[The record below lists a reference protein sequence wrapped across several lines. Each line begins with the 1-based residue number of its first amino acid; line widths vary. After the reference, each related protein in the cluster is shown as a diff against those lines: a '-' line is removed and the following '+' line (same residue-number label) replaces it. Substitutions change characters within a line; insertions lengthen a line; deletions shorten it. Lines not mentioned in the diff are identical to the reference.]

1 MMSTGTHRLG
11 AVTALILAGVV
22 AGCSDDPPT
31 PTDAGPDVTAPDTAV
46 DTGVDTGRDVPTV
59 RDVLDAGT
67 PVDRPD
73 VPMPIDMPVVTDV
86 PPDAPPS
93 AIPGTPVVLTRNA
106 SFSTPLT
113 VVLTASGATSYFT
126 ARTPAGAATLFRSAG
141 AGAAPTA
148 VAITGVALVFPTG
161 LAISADDN
169 RLYIADQAAN
179 RVMMNIGLEEGALLS
194 VPTEGGAATALNI
207 GNLRRP
213 RAVATHGTPEQLTF
227 IAIQDDGTPVVARM
241 AATGGTVTVLAMVG
255 PTSPLRD
262 PSAVAV
268 AADGTAYVTDG
279 RADSGLGA
287 VFRIPVGGMA
297 TRILGRLR
305 MGLPAG
311 IALSRDERRL
321 LVAGWNVET
330 GPGRLT
336 WVGVDGMGAM
346 SPMTL
351 GAPLTSP
358 VGLSRAR
365 NADIYGIADD
375 TATDTAA
382 ASWGAVFTAR

>member
-1 MMSTGTHRLG
+1 MSIGTQRIG
-11 AVTALILAGVV
+11 AITALILAGAV
-22 AGCSDDPPT
+22 AGCGSDPAPNDAGTDVGTTEVGADAGADVPVARDV
-31 PTDAGPDVTAPDTAV
+31 TDAGTATDIPV
-46 DTGVDTGRDVPTV
+46 GMDVP
-59 RDVLDAGT
+59 GT
-67 PVDRPD
+67 D
-73 VPMPIDMPVVTDV
+73 VPVATDGPAATDVPVTDV
-86 PPDAPPS
+86 PAS
-93 AIPGTPVVLTRNA
+93 TIPGMPAVLTRNA

-113 VVLTASGATSYFT
+113 VVLTASGVTSYFT
-126 ARTPAGAATLFRSAG
+126 ARTPGGVATLFRSAG
-141 AGAAPTA
+141 GGTAPTTVA
-148 VAITGVALVFPTG
+148 VTGVSLVFPTG
-161 LAISADDN
+161 LAIAGDDS

-179 RVMMNIGLEEGALLS
+179 RGMTGMGIGEGALLS
-194 VPTEGGAATALNI
+194 VAAEGGTATALDI
-207 GNLRRP
+207 GMLRRP
-213 RAVATHGTPEQLTF
+213 RAVAAHGSPEQLTF
-227 IAIQDDGTPVVARM
+227 IAIQDDGTPVVARI
-241 AATGGTVTVLAMVG
+241 AATGGSVTVIAMG
-255 PTSPLRD
+255 GALRD

-287 VFRIPVGGMA
+287 VFRIPTGGTPA
-297 TRILGRLR
+297 RIVGRLR

-321 LVAGWNVET
+321 LVAGWDVET

-346 SPMTL
+346 SPMSL

-382 ASWGAVFTAR
+382 TSWGAVFTVR

>member
-1 MMSTGTHRLG
+1 MSKGTQRLG
-11 AVTALILAGVV
+11 AVTALILAGTIV
-22 AGCSDDPPT
+22 GCSDGATT
-31 PTDAGPDVTAPDTAV
+31 PTDAGQDVVTTDGGG
-46 DTGVDTGRDVPTV
+46 DTGVDVPV
-59 RDVLDAGT
+59 G
-67 PVDRPD
+67 PD
-73 VPMPIDMPVVTDV
+73 VPDAGAPTDVPVADVPVTDV
-86 PPDAPPS
+86 PPTDVPADAPPS
-93 AIPGTPVVLTRNA
+93 AIPGAPVLLTRNA

-126 ARTPAGAATLFRSAG
+126 ARTPAGVATLFRSAG

-148 VAITGVALVFPTG
+148 VPVTGVSLVFPTG
-161 LAISADDN
+161 MAISSGDN

-179 RVMMNIGLEEGALLS
+179 RGVAGVGAEEGALIS
-194 VPTEGGAATALNI
+194 VATEGGAATAIDI
-207 GNLRRP
+207 GTLRRP

-227 IAIQDDGTPVVARM
+227 IAVQDDGTPVVARVP
-241 AATGGTVTVLAMVG
+241 AAGGSVTVLAMG
-255 PTSPLRD
+255 GALRD

-268 AADGTAYVTDG
+268 ASDGTAYVTDG

-287 VFRIPVGGMA
+287 VFRIPAGA
-297 TRILGRLR
+297 TPARIVGRLR

-311 IALSRDERRL
+311 IALSLDERRL
-321 LVAGWNVET
+321 LVAGWDVET

-336 WVGVDGMGAM
+336 WVGIDGAGAM
-346 SPMTL
+346 SPMAL

-365 NADIYGIADD
+365 GADIYGIADD
-375 TATDTAA
+375 TATDMAA

>member
-1 MMSTGTHRLG
+1 MTTGTLRFSG
-11 AVTALILAGVV
+11 AAALILAGAM
-22 AGCSDDPPT
+22 AGCSDNPAT
-31 PTDAGPDVTAPDTAV
+31 PADAGQDVGFADAGDDTGAADTGV
-46 DTGVDTGRDVPTV
+46 RPDTGVDAGTDIGTPTDVPQT
-59 RDVLDAGT
+59 
-67 PVDRPD
+67 PD
-73 VPMPIDMPVVTDV
+73 VPMTTDV
-86 PPDAPPS
+86 PVDAPAS
-93 AIPGTPVVLTRNA
+93 TIPGAPVVLTRNV

-126 ARTPAGAATLFRSAG
+126 ARTPAGVATLFRGAG
-141 AGAAPTA
+141 AGMTPTA
-148 VAITGVALVFPTG
+148 VPITGVALVFPTG
-161 LAISADDN
+161 MAISADDN

-179 RVMMNIGLEEGALLS
+179 RARTGIGTEEGALLS
-194 VPTEGGAATALNI
+194 VATEGGAATALDI
-207 GNLRRP
+207 GTLRRP
-213 RAVATHGTPEQLTF
+213 RGVAVHGSPEQLTF

-241 AATGGTVTVLAMVG
+241 AAAGGTVTVLAMG
-255 PTSPLRD
+255 GGASPLRD

-268 AADGTAYVTDG
+268 AADGTAYVTDS
-279 RADSGLGA
+279 RADNGLGA
-287 VFRIPVGGMA
+287 VFRIPMGGTPA
-297 TRILGRLR
+297 RIVARLH

-321 LVAGWNVET
+321 LVAGWDVET

-346 SPMTL
+346 SPMAL

-375 TATDTAA
+375 TATDMAA
-382 ASWGAVFTAR
+382 VSFGAVFTAR

>member
-1 MMSTGTHRLG
+1 MSTGTQRLG
-11 AVTALILAGVV
+11 AVTALILAGAV
-22 AGCSDDPPT
+22 AGCGSDPA
-31 PTDAGPDVTAPDTAV
+31 PTDAGHDVATTEV
-46 DTGVDTGRDVPTV
+46 GVDGGVDVPV
-59 RDVLDAGT
+59 AADAPDAGT
-67 PVDRPD
+67 ATDIPN
-73 VPMPIDMPVVTDV
+73 TDV
-86 PPDAPPS
+86 PVATDLPGTTDVPGTDVPADAPAAS
-93 AIPGTPVVLTRNA
+93 TIPGMPVVLTRNA

-113 VVLTASGATSYFT
+113 VVLTASGVTSYFT
-126 ARTPAGAATLFRSAG
+126 ARTPGGVATLFRSAG
-141 AGAAPTA
+141 GGTAPTA
-148 VAITGVALVFPTG
+148 VAVTGVSLVFPTG
-161 LAISADDN
+161 LAIAGDDS

-179 RVMMNIGLEEGALLS
+179 RGMTGVGAEEGALFS
-194 VPTEGGAATALNI
+194 VPAEGGTATALDI
-207 GNLRRP
+207 GALRRP
-213 RAVATHGTPEQLTF
+213 RAVAAHGTPEQLTF

-241 AATGGTVTVLAMVG
+241 AATGGAVTVIAMG
-255 PTSPLRD
+255 GALRD

-287 VFRIPVGGMA
+287 VFRIPAGGTPA
-297 TRILGRLR
+297 RIVGRLR

-321 LVAGWNVET
+321 LVAGWDVET

-336 WVGVDGMGAM
+336 WVGVDGTGAT
-346 SPMTL
+346 SPLAL

-365 NADIYGIADD
+365 GADIYGIADD

>member
-1 MMSTGTHRLG
+1 MSTGTLRFG
-11 AVTALILAGVV
+11 AVTALILAGAV
-22 AGCSDDPPT
+22 AGCSDDPA
-31 PTDAGPDVTAPDTAV
+31 PTDAGQDVGFTDTGADTGV
-46 DTGVDTGRDVPTV
+46 TDTGIRPDTGVDAGTDSGAPTDVPQT
-59 RDVLDAGT
+59 
-67 PVDRPD
+67 PD
-73 VPMPIDMPVVTDV
+73 VPVTTDV
-86 PPDAPPS
+86 PGDVPAS
-93 AIPGTPVVLTRNA
+93 AIPGAPAVLTRNA

-126 ARTPAGAATLFRSAG
+126 ARTPAGAAALFRSAG
-141 AGAAPTA
+141 AGMTPTA
-148 VAITGVALVFPTG
+148 VPVTGVALVFPTG

-179 RVMMNIGLEEGALLS
+179 RGMTGSGTEEGALLS
-194 VPTEGGAATALNI
+194 IPTEGGAATALNI
-207 GNLRRP
+207 GALRRP
-213 RAVATHGTPEQLTF
+213 RGVAAHGSPEQLTF
-227 IAIQDDGTPVVARM
+227 IAVQDDNTPVVARM
-241 AATGGTVTVLAMVG
+241 AATGGTVTILAMG
-255 PTSPLRD
+255 GGASPLRD

-287 VFRIPVGGMA
+287 VFRIPMGGA
-297 TRILGRLR
+297 PARIVGRLH

-321 LVAGWNVET
+321 LIAGWDVET

-336 WVGVDGMGAM
+336 WVGVDGTGAM
-346 SPMTL
+346 SPMAL

-358 VGLSRAR
+358 VGLGRAR

-375 TATDTAA
+375 TATDMAA

>member
-1 MMSTGTHRLG
+1 MTTGTLRFG
-11 AVTALILAGVV
+11 AVTALILAGAV
-22 AGCSDDPPT
+22 AGCSDDPVA
-31 PTDAGPDVTAPDTAV
+31 PTDAGQDVGFT
-46 DTGVDTGRDVPTV
+46 DTGVTDNGVRPDTGTDAGR
-59 RDVLDAGT
+59 DAGT
-67 PVDRPD
+67 DSGT
-73 VPMPIDMPVVTDV
+73 PIDMPQTPDVPVTTDV
-86 PPDAPPS
+86 PVDAPPS
-93 AIPGTPVVLTRNA
+93 AIPGAPVVLTRNA

-126 ARTPAGAATLFRSAG
+126 ARTPAGAAALFRSAG
-141 AGAAPTA
+141 AGATPTA
-148 VAITGVALVFPTG
+148 VPITGVALVFPTG
-161 LAISADDN
+161 MAISADDN

-179 RVMMNIGLEEGALLS
+179 RAMTNTGTEEGALIS

-207 GNLRRP
+207 GTLRRP
-213 RAVATHGTPEQLTF
+213 RGVAAHGSPEQLTF
-227 IAIQDDGTPVVARM
+227 IAVQDDGTPVVARM
-241 AATGGTVTVLAMVG
+241 AATGGTVTVLAMG
-255 PTSPLRD
+255 GGTSPLRD

-287 VFRIPVGGMA
+287 VFRIPMGGA
-297 TRILGRLR
+297 PARIVGRLH

-321 LVAGWNVET
+321 LVAGWDVET

-346 SPMTL
+346 SPMAL

-358 VGLSRAR
+358 VGIARAR

-375 TATDTAA
+375 TATDMAA
-382 ASWGAVFTAR
+382 ASFGAVFTAR